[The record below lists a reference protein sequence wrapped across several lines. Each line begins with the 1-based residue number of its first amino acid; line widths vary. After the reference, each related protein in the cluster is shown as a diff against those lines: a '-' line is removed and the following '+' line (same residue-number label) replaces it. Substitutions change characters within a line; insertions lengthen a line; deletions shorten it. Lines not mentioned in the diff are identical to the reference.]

1 MDPGIRSLVQSRLEA
16 DGSLDPACGSLV
28 LAALEGAEALEAQLS
43 GRSAAPR
50 AAEARASP
58 ASGGAFLR
66 SVAVEG
72 FRGIGPAQTLELR
85 PGPAPDLE
93 SLGWSAALRTHR
105 PFLSYNE
112 LGSLLDEGPSK
123 LYDALSSILGLED
136 VVQAV
141 TYPPAKPGGLPK
153 TLGGEMKHDP
163 EFGAAMAPLLLSAG
177 AGLVDCQRLEYGL
190 GLLLLYL
197 GRLGVRGISPDRM
210 GAVLDGQKEPT
221 AGQLASLL
229 GDRVPVE
236 PNLASVL
243 ADGLEARNT
252 LIHGFLLRNFDRA
265 VDPATRDDVL
275 LMSV

>member
-1 MDPGIRSLVQSRLEA
+1 
-16 DGSLDPACGSLV
+16 
-28 LAALEGAEALEAQLS
+28 
-43 GRSAAPR
+43 
-50 AAEARASP
+50 
-58 ASGGAFLR
+58 
-66 SVAVEG
+66 
-72 FRGIGPAQTLELR
+72 
-85 PGPAPDLE
+85 
-93 SLGWSAALRTHR
+93 
-105 PFLSYNE
+105 
-112 LGSLLDEGPSK
+112 
-123 LYDALSSILGLED
+123 
-136 VVQAV
+136 
-141 TYPPAKPGGLPK
+141 
-153 TLGGEMKHDP
+153 MKHDP

-236 PNLASVL
+236 PNLAAVL

-265 VDPATRDDVL
+265 VDPATREDVL
-275 LMSV
+275 TELRALRLRVQAAEHAIRPHASRLRERLDGLSAEQMWELALGVFRGK